1 MIKQVFLKF
10 VKRLRNDDFMGYA
23 AQISFY
29 LLVSLIPLLI
39 MLAAFLGGSGI
50 IDLGDLLEMLRSTK
64 IFPDSTLTMVDSMF
78 QGVTLP
84 KQSIPVYI
92 VLVIWFA
99 SRGIRAIMN
108 AIHMTFRT
116 RNSFSIPRHFLLSF
130 FYTICFVL
138 MIVLFMVLIV
148 FGDRLFTFLS
158 NTFHEQIF
166 VSVIVTLIRYFIPLF
181 MLLVFYTVLYR
192 VIPGKDLRI
201 RDVLPGSI
209 GATIGSYVVSYIFSL
224 FVSSA
229 TADYSAIYGG
239 LSSIAVLCTWMWL
252 FSLILILGSELNAC
266 VYEVKNDTTLIS
278 IY

>member
-1 MIKQVFLKF
+1 
-10 VKRLRNDDFMGYA
+10 MGYA

-39 MLAAFLGGSGI
+39 MLAALLGGSRI
-50 IDLGDLLEMLRSTK
+50 IELDSILEMLADTH
-64 IFPDSTLTMVDSMF
+64 IFPASTLSMIDSMF

-84 KQSIPVYI
+84 TQSIPIYI

-116 RNSFSIPRHFLLSF
+116 RNSFSIPRHFMLSF

-138 MIVLFMVLIV
+138 MIVLFMILII
-148 FGDRLFTFLS
+148 FGDRLFNFLYETFKK
-158 NTFHEQIF
+158 QIF
-166 VSVIVTLIRYFIPLF
+166 ISMVARMIRYMVPLLF
-181 MLLVFYTVLYR
+181 LLVFYTILYR

-209 GATIGSYVVSYIFSL
+209 GATIGSYVVSLIFSL
-224 FVSSA
+224 FVSQQTSN
-229 TADYSAIYGG
+229 YSAIYGG

-252 FSLILILGSELNAC
+252 FALVLILGSELNAC
-266 VYEVKNDTTLIS
+266 IYEVKNNTTLIS

>member
-1 MIKQVFLKF
+1 
-10 VKRLRNDDFMGYA
+10 MGYA

-39 MLAAFLGGSGI
+39 MLAALLSGSRI
-50 IDLGDLLEMLRSTK
+50 IELSSLLERLEGTH
-64 IFPDSTLTMVDSMF
+64 IFPTSTLDMIDSMF

-84 KQSIPVYI
+84 SQSIPIYV

-116 RNSFSIPRHFLLSF
+116 RNSFSIPRHFMLSF

-138 MIVLFMVLIV
+138 MIVLFVILII
-148 FGDRLFTFLS
+148 FGDRLSNFLYETFKK
-158 NTFHEQIF
+158 QIF
-166 VSVIVTLIRYFIPLF
+166 ISMIVRLIRYLVPLLF
-181 MLLVFYTVLYR
+181 LLVFYTILYR

-209 GATIGSYVVSYIFSL
+209 GATIGSYVVSLVFSL
-224 FVSSA
+224 FVSRP
-229 TADYSAIYGG
+229 TTNYSAIYGG
-239 LSSIAVLCTWMWL
+239 LASIAVLCTWMWL
-252 FSLILILGSELNAC
+252 FSLVLILGSELNAC
-266 VYEVKNDTTLIS
+266 IYEVKNDTTLIS

>member
-64 IFPDSTLTMVDSMF
+64 IFPDSTLTMVDTMF

>member
-64 IFPDSTLTMVDSMF
+64 IFPDSTLTMVDTMF

-158 NTFHEQIF
+158 NTFHEQFF

>member
-1 MIKQVFLKF
+1 MIKKVTFKF
-10 VKRLRNDDFMGYA
+10 IKRLRTDDFMGYA

-39 MLAAFLGGSGI
+39 MLAALLSGSRL
-50 IDLGDLLEMLRSTK
+50 IDLGTLLDMLRDTRILPASTV
-64 IFPDSTLTMVDSMF
+64 TMIETMF

-84 KQSIPVYI
+84 SQSIPIYV

-116 RNSFSIPRHFLLSF
+116 RSSFSLPRHFMLSF

-138 MIVLFMVLIV
+138 MIMLFVILII
-148 FGDRLFTFLS
+148 FGDRLSNFLYETFKK
-158 NTFHEQIF
+158 QIF
-166 VSVIVTLIRYFIPLF
+166 ISMIVRLIRYMVPLLF
-181 MLLVFYTVLYR
+181 LLVFYTILYR
-192 VIPGKDLRI
+192 VIPGKNLRI

-209 GATIGSYVVSYIFSL
+209 GATIGSYVVSLIFSL
-224 FVSSA
+224 FVSNQNVSF
-229 TADYSAIYGG
+229 SAIYGG
-239 LSSIAVLCTWMWL
+239 LASIAILCTWMWL
-252 FSLILILGSELNAC
+252 FSLVLILGSELNAC
-266 VYEVKNDTTLIS
+266 IYEVKNDTTLIS